1 MAGSM
6 FLCQWCQT
14 PTRPVRV
21 HGHTQCEH
29 CRINIEPCCSGESCE
44 TEMAEPDLTD
54 ERPQGIPQSN
64 EGA

>member
-6 FLCQWCQT
+6 ILCQWCQT

-29 CRINIEPCCSGESCE
+29 CRINIEPCCSGESCD
-44 TEMAEPDLTD
+44 TGGPEPDLDDEHPQTLAQPTD
-54 ERPQGIPQSN
+54 T
-64 EGA
+64 A